1 MSFISSSIHSKI
13 LKNSLPSFNRTT
25 LEEPYSILRLSSLT
39 SFCRESL
46 PIRNSTKPR
55 SKFKSSYKEPN
66 ACKHF
71 WVNLSILLQRTKKSS
86 TKIVN
91 ASTTWIN
98 FFMNTRSNQLKVIV
112 RLWINIWVKTVKTR
126 PIQIRHTSYYL
137 KTQLMLQLGKILTLW
152 CPNLPIRSH

>member
-1 MSFISSSIHSKI
+1 
-13 LKNSLPSFNRTT
+13 
-25 LEEPYSILRLSSLT
+25 
-39 SFCRESL
+39 
-46 PIRNSTKPR
+46 
-55 SKFKSSYKEPN
+55 
-66 ACKHF
+66 
-71 WVNLSILLQRTKKSS
+71 LQRMKKSS